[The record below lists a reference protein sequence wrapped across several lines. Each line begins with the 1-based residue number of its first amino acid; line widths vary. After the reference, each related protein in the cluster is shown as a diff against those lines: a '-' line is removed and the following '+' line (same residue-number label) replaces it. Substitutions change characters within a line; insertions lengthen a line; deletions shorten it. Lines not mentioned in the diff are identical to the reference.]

1 MIKHRALW
9 WADKMVGRLSSD
21 GTYTVGADQA
31 KHGTMRQTTAEPAPS
46 NRLAGSCQTWAACSQ
61 PLAMSRRTSNGVSSG
76 PKMLAVHR
84 NLHARRAS
92 QQPHS

>member
-31 KHGTMRQTTAEPAPS
+31 KHGTMRQTTAEPAS
-46 NRLAGSCQTWAACSQ
+46 ATGWLAAAR
-61 PLAMSRRTSNGVSSG
+61 PG
-76 PKMLAVHR
+76 
-84 NLHARRAS
+84 LHALS
-92 QQPHS
+92 HWQ